1 MAADVERVDLRI
13 EHITS
18 PTNSTLKLARSLHRR
33 RSRYRERAILI
44 EGIRALT
51 AALDFHADIQI
62 VVLDHARRDQIDPL
76 LFNRVVSAA
85 RRVISVDSHLFE
97 EIADTEQPQGII
109 GIATMPDSRLP
120 NDSTLVLAVDGV
132 QDPGNL
138 GTLIRSAAA
147 AGADGV
153 ALLPSTVDPFSPKVV
168 RASAGTV
175 FAIPIGHF
183 PSPPRIVEAAFSSRP
198 TVVIAEGS
206 ADSAYDTHDWR
217 QPTLLIIGGEARGAS
232 ETTRTYAHSIVS
244 IPMHAGVESL
254 NAGVAGA
261 ILLFEAARQRRVL
274 G

>member
-1 MAADVERVDLRI
+1 MADAERADLRI

-18 PTNSTLKLARSLHRR
+18 PANATLKLARSLHRR

-44 EGIRALT
+44 EGTRALAT
-51 AALDFHADIQI
+51 ALDHNASIQ
-62 VVLDHARRDQIDPL
+62 VVLLDHARLGQVDPD
-76 LFNRVVSAA
+76 LFDRVASSA
-85 RRVISVDSHLFE
+85 RRIISVDSQLFG
-97 EIADTEQPQGII
+97 EIADTEQPQAII
-109 GIATMPDSRLP
+109 AIATMPEARLP
-120 NDSTLVLAVDGV
+120 NDSSLVLAVDGV

-183 PSPPRIVEAAFSSRP
+183 PSPPQIVNATFVTEPAI
-198 TVVIAEGS
+198 VIAEGS
-206 ADSAYDTHDWR
+206 GDATYDAHDWTP
-217 QPTLLIIGGEARGAS
+217 PTLLIIGGEARGAA
-232 ETTRTYAHSIVS
+232 ETTRTYAHSTVT
-244 IPMHAGVESL
+244 IPMHGGVESL

-261 ILLFEAARQRRVL
+261 ILLFEASRQRRAIH
-274 G
+274 